1 MPTKKEKAAFAAAAR
16 KAAAKGRVLPKTR
29 AYKKPLKTSIFEK
42 HDRGT
47 LKDHL
52 KEAMK
57 DHTVKVEPG
66 TATTPLGVATHV
78 AKKILLREDD
88 ADMLEKSVL
97 MEEPSRIGT
106 DMGSIY
112 SRTIKLTH
120 GVKPDSQMRTSKK
133 LYKSQQWPSFN
144 TDSEKYYRSGGSSSA
159 WLTAVYSSAGAN
171 RQGVYQPFEAN
182 PNSHWT
188 NQFHLGYLDPLMT
201 KLQIG
206 NELFDNLVSQQTL
219 AWLGDENNASSD
231 LYYAI
236 NSIEDYVTFSN
247 LMKYS
252 PVELKI
258 YLCKCKSRSAN
269 PACTDWFI
277 PTGTTSHPNFMRNS
291 YLYPATAQVVTD
303 PDGGDSGTFYPESSV
318 HLGATP
324 FYSPQFRAKWDVVD
338 VVKQIIM
345 PTDKFVLKFERE
357 FRHAHSLRDLY
368 QINNTAIPNG
378 NQGWWNEGDF
388 NLVVT
393 FKGLPSI
400 LELKSPGTNVQ
411 PLREVD
417 AGPAKIS
424 MTSRSRMQIN
434 APNLHTP
441 DSNVSVPAA
450 WDNYVSGEGRVLD
463 TAIRTIPF
471 SNVDGSTGAAWQ
483 ISVVTNVEEKV
494 GGSR

>member
-1 MPTKKEKAAFAAAAR
+1 MPTRKEKAAFAAAAR
-16 KAAAKGRVLPKTR
+16 KSVALGKALPKTK
-29 AYKKPLKTSIFEK
+29 AYKQPLKTSIFEK
-42 HDRGT
+42 HNRGT
-47 LKDHL
+47 LKEHL
-52 KEAMK
+52 KAAFK
-57 DHTVKVEPG
+57 DHVLKVDPG
-66 TATTPLGVATHV
+66 TVSTPFSVATTL

-88 ADMLEKSVL
+88 ADMLEKSIL
-97 MEEPSRIGT
+97 MEEPSRIGS
-106 DMGSIY
+106 DMGSVF
-112 SRTIKLTH
+112 SRTIKLTL
-120 GVKPDSQMRTSKK
+120 GIKPDSQMRTAKK
-133 LYKSQQWPSFN
+133 LYKSQQWPAFN
-144 TDSEKYYRSGGSSSA
+144 TESQKYYRSAGTSSA
-159 WLTAVYSSAGAN
+159 WLTAVYSSVGAN
-171 RQGVYQPFEAN
+171 RQGVYQPFESN

-188 NQFHLGYLDPLMT
+188 NQYHQGYLDPLMS

-206 NELFDNLVSQQTL
+206 NELFDNLVSQQTI
-219 AWLGDENNASSD
+219 AWLGEENNASSD

-258 YLCKCKSRSAN
+258 YLCKCKSRTSN
-269 PACTDWFI
+269 PACGDWFI
-277 PTGTTSHPNFMRNS
+277 PTGTTNNRNFMRDAYIYDGQS
-291 YLYPATAQVVTD
+291 QIVTD
-303 PDGGDSGTFYPESSV
+303 PDGGETGAFYPESSV

-368 QINNTAIPNG
+368 EINNTAIPNG
-378 NQGWWNEGDF
+378 NQGWWCEGDY

-400 LELKSPGTNVQ
+400 LELKSPGPNVQ

-417 AGPAKIS
+417 SGPAKIS
-424 MTSRSRMQIN
+424 MTSRSRMQIS

-441 DSNVSVPAA
+441 DSNPSVRPT

-463 TAIRTIPF
+463 TEIRTIPF
-471 SNVDGSTGAAWQ
+471 ANVDGSAGAAWA
-483 ISVVTNVEEKV
+483 ISVVTNVEEKA